1 MADHPGGAHA
11 APHVLPPR
19 VLLGTGAA
27 LLALTATTVALS
39 LVDFGRIN
47 VVIALGVATV
57 KAALVALFFMHLR
70 YTSRFLA
77 VVIAGAVLFASLLV
91 GFVLMDT
98 TLYQPD
104 VRAHEAASARR
115 EGAAVDA
122 RRGGAADR
130 RGAMGPEHAPAH

>member
-1 MADHPGGAHA
+1 VSDSSSPAHA

-39 LVDFGRIN
+39 LVDFGRAN

-57 KAALVALFFMHLR
+57 KATLVALFFMHLK
-70 YTSRFLA
+70 YASRFLA
-77 VVIAGAVLFASLLV
+77 VLIAGAVLFAALLI
-91 GFVLMDT
+91 GFVLMDS

-104 VRAHEAASARR
+104 IRAAEAAAARPPPPR
-115 EGAAVDA
+115 
-122 RRGGAADR
+122 
-130 RGAMGPEHAPAH
+130 